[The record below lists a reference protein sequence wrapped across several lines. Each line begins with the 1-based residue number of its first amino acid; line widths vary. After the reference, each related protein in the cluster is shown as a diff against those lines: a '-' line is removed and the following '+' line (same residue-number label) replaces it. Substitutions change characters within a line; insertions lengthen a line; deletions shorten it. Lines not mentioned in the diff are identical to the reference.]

1 MFGGLTESKLL
12 LQADADED
20 EADHV
25 GEQVDE
31 AGVQPGARL
40 QTPGLVPVHDLVPV
54 EGSVSLQPARGG
66 TTTWE
71 IRDQTR

>member
-1 MFGGLTESKLL
+1 
-12 LQADADED
+12 
-20 EADHV
+20 
-25 GEQVDE
+25 VDE

-40 QTPGLVPVHDLVPV
+40 QPPGLVPVHDLVPV